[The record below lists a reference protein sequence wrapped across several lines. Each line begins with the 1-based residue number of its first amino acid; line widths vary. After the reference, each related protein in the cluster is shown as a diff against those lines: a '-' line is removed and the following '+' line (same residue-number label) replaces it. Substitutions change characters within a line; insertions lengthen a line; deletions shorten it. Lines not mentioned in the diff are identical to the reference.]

1 MGEILISRQIIQAC
15 VITEAWM
22 QVKAKDTTVVH

>member
-1 MGEILISRQIIQAC
+1 MGEMPISRQIIQAS
-15 VITEAWM
+15 VITEAWT